1 MILGYIAGPLIGAV
15 IGYCT
20 NYIAVK
26 MLFYPKR
33 EIRLC
38 GRRLPFTPGAIPRG
52 KPRLAGAI
60 GNIVGDKLLT
70 EQDITGQILNEQ
82 TEEKIVSMASGFLE
96 KEIKQE
102 ILSASDIGED
112 SYIKA
117 KEKLSCLIC
126 DKALDSLQE
135 VGIGSIF
142 AEKGGEVIREKTKGT
157 MLEMFLSDEMINTI
171 TSRGGEEV
179 QKFISRDG
187 MEYIR
192 PVVDKELERLEGMSA
207 AELMEKLEIS
217 SEKQKEILRSI
228 YRNAVCKAAKD
239 IIGNLN
245 ISNIIKEK
253 INEMDIDELEEL
265 VLTVM
270 KKELDTIVNLGALIG
285 FLLGIINIFF

>member
-1 MILGYIAGPLIGAV
+1 MIFSYIAGPLIGAV

-26 MLFYPKR
+26 MLFYPKK
-33 EIRLC
+33 EIRIC

-60 GNIVGDKLLT
+60 GNIVADKLLT
-70 EQDITGQILNEQ
+70 EEDIADQIFTEQ
-82 TEEKIVSMASGFLE
+82 TEEKIVSMASGFME
-96 KEIKQE
+96 KDIKGE
-102 ILSASDIGED
+102 ILSASGIGED
-112 SYIKA
+112 SYIKGR
-117 KEKLSCLIC
+117 EKLSLLIC

-135 VGIGSIF
+135 VGIGEIF
-142 AEKGGEVIREKTKGT
+142 AEKGGEMIREKTKGT
-157 MLEMFLSDEMINTI
+157 MLEMFLSDDMINAI
-171 TSRGGEEV
+171 TTKGSEEV
-179 QKFISRDG
+179 RKFISRDG

-192 PVVDKELERLEGMSA
+192 PVVDKELERLESMSS
-207 AELMEKLEIS
+207 AELFEKMEIGGD
-217 SEKQKEILRSI
+217 KQEEILRSI
-228 YRNAVCKAAKD
+228 YRNAVRNAAKD

-285 FLLGIINIFF
+285 CLLGIINIFF